1 MQPANQLTHQI
12 FLSFNQKNDPIT
24 QLKTLLEEKECELK
38 NETENHERAKARIA
52 AMRDEFNSNA
62 ANAVQL
68 QSKLDQLAVETKKLE
83 DRLSEEVKKSGELEK
98 RVQHYETLT
107 KAVSWRLCL
116 ISNFETCHCVANRG
130 FFLKN

>member
-12 FLSFNQKNDPIT
+12 FLSFHQKNDPIT

-98 RVQHYETLT
+98 RVQLYET
-107 KAVSWRLCL
+107 VSWRLCL
-116 ISNFETCHCVANRG
+116 IYMSLWC
-130 FFLKN
+130 